1 MKPSAENK
9 VIFESMPVLKA
20 IEIMAL
26 PTIISQIIV
35 LVYNFA
41 DTFYVG
47 KTNDPYMVAGISLIL
62 PIFNITLSLANLTS
76 VGSGAL
82 ISRLLG
88 EKMEAEARKVFA
100 FSVYGSVAA
109 AALFACFMAVFMEP
123 VLYMLGADE
132 RTLLYAKQYANCVI
146 VAGGVPTVLSN
157 ALACLLRSV
166 GASKAAGFGIT
177 FGGLVNIALDPLFMF
192 VIMAD
197 GQEVLGAGV
206 ATCISNYLACLY
218 FFYVMFRMR
227 KDSVVT
233 LSFRAGLP
241 SVKSIRSALGVGA
254 PSALTTLLFDM
265 DYIVIDRLMA
275 EYGTIAL
282 AAVGIVL
289 KAERLPLNVG
299 IGLCQGMLPLVAY
312 NYSSGDHKRMKNI
325 MSCTLKI
332 GLITAAVSV
341 ALYEI
346 SAPYIMRAFI
356 DEAGTVALGTD
367 FLRIRVLATPLMF
380 MSFFTVYLFQAFG
393 RGDKAFILGVSRWLV
408 LNIPMLFILNGLV
421 GMYGIV
427 WSQSAADILTVALSF
442 CVFKKYTD
450 EHLRFD

>member
-9 VIFESMPVLKA
+9 AVFESMPVLKA
-20 IEIMAL
+20 IKIMAL

-41 DTFYVG
+41 DTFFVG

-62 PIFNITLSLANLTS
+62 PIFNITLSMANLTS

-88 EKMEAEARKVFA
+88 EKMEAEARKVCA
-100 FSVYGSVAA
+100 FSVYASIAV
-109 AALFACFMAVFMEP
+109 AALFSLGMAIFMEP

-132 RTLLYAKQYANCVI
+132 HTLLYAKQYSSCVI

-166 GASKAAGFGIT
+166 GASKEAGFGIT
-177 FGGLVNIALDPLFMF
+177 FGGLANIALDPLFMF
-192 VIMAD
+192 VIMPD

-218 FFYVMFRMR
+218 FIYMMFRMR
-227 KDSVVT
+227 RDSVVT
-233 LSFRAGLP
+233 LSLIGGLP
-241 SVKSIRSALGVGA
+241 SAKSIRSALGVGA
-254 PSALTTLLFDM
+254 PSALTTLLFDI
-265 DYIVIDRLMA
+265 DYIVLDRLMA
-275 EYGTIAL
+275 EYGTVAL

-312 NYSSGDHKRMKNI
+312 NYSSGNHKRMKNI
-325 MSCTLKI
+325 MLSTLKI
-332 GLITAAVSV
+332 GLITAAVSIV
-341 ALYEI
+341 LYEI
-346 SAPYIMRAFI
+346 SAPYIMKAFI
-356 DEAGTVALGTD
+356 DEARTVALGTD
-367 FLRIRVLATPLMF
+367 FLRIGVLATPLMF

-393 RGDKAFILGVSRWLV
+393 RGDKAFILGVSRWLI
-408 LNIPMLFILNGLV
+408 LNIPMLFILNCVV

-427 WSQSAADILTVALSF
+427 LAQSAADILTVALSF
-442 CVFKKYTD
+442 YIFKRYERTS
-450 EHLRFD
+450 LRL

>member
-9 VIFESMPVLKA
+9 IVFESLPVLKA
-20 IEIMAL
+20 IKIMAL

-35 LVYNFA
+35 LIYNFA

-88 EKMEAEARKVFA
+88 EKMTTEARKVCA
-100 FSVYGSVAA
+100 FSVYASIAA
-109 AALFACFMAVFMEP
+109 AALFSLGMAVFMEP

-132 RTLLYAKQYANCVI
+132 RTLLYAKQYAGCVI

-157 ALACLLRSV
+157 ALACILRSV

-177 FGGLVNIALDPLFMF
+177 LGGLINIALDPLFMF
-192 VIMAD
+192 VIMPD

-206 ATCISNYLACLY
+206 ATCVSNYLACFY
-218 FFYVMFRMR
+218 FIYMMFRMR
-227 KDSVVT
+227 RDSVVT

-241 SVKSIRSALGVGA
+241 SAKSIRSALGVGA
-254 PSALTTLLFDM
+254 PSALTTLLFDI
-265 DYIVIDRLMA
+265 DYIVLDRLMA

-312 NYSSGDHKRMKNI
+312 NYSSGDHKRMTDI
-325 MSCTLKI
+325 MLSTLKI

-346 SAPYIMRAFI
+346 SAPYIMKAFI
-356 DEAGTVALGTD
+356 DEAGTVELGTD

-393 RGDKAFILGVSRWLV
+393 RGDKAFLLGVSRWLV
-408 LNIPMLFILNGLV
+408 LNIPMLFILDGIF

-427 WSQSAADILTVALSF
+427 WSQSTADVLTVMLSF
-442 CVFKKYTD
+442 YVYKQYERTSLK
-450 EHLRFD
+450 RW